1 VTQDDH
7 TRYDDTAAPYLL
19 GALTDLERQAF
30 ERHLAGCAACRE
42 DVERMRPAAE
52 ALPRSVTPLEAP
64 PRIKAA
70 LMEIVDR
77 EASEQDAVER
87 PSLRDRVRGLVPSL
101 GGMRP
106 AAAWVSASFLL
117 AVGLLTG
124 FGVSRVVSGDESRTI
139 TASADRSRVPEA
151 SGSLRIED
159 DGEEGAVLR
168 VYGLP
173 SPGRDRVYQA
183 WVERDGEIVPQSTFD
198 VSRNGSA
205 TPAVTENLSDADQV
219 MVTREARG
227 GARAPSEEPV
237 LRVRL

>member
-7 TRYDDTAAPYLL
+7 TRYDDTAAAYLL

-30 ERHLAGCAACRE
+30 EAHLTGCLACRQE
-42 DVERMRPAAE
+42 VERLRPAAD
-52 ALPRSVTPLEAP
+52 ALPRAVTPLQAP
-64 PRIKAA
+64 PRIKAS
-70 LMEIVDR
+70 LMEVVER
-77 EASEQDAVER
+77 EAREQESAER
-87 PSLRDRVRGLVPSL
+87 LPLRERLRGLVPSL
-101 GGMRP
+101 SGMRP
-106 AAAWVSASFLL
+106 TVAWVSASFLL

-124 FGVSRVVSGDESRTI
+124 FGVARVLSGDESRTV
-139 TASADRSRVPEA
+139 TASVDRSRVPEG

-159 DGEEGAVLR
+159 DGEEGAILR

-173 SPGRDRVYQA
+173 SPGRNRVYQA

-205 TPAVTENLSDADQV
+205 TPAVTEDLREADQV
-219 MVTREARG
+219 MVTREVRG